1 MIITTTATVA
11 AVLEAIDGLVEIEV
25 DIEGRLELAIA
36 FEELSGTPTVGDQVV
51 LNITAKELRL
61 GSGGYHFVVSGRE
74 TVGGTDEVRG
84 HLMKLR
90 YTPMQRAALSV
101 EEPKSPYHEVL
112 RDADDLAGH
121 PVVACGLHSQLLP
134 AAVMARAAFPAGR
147 IAYIMTDG
155 GALPAAFSRTV
166 RWLRREGYLASTIS
180 AGQAFGGDYEAVNLY
195 SALLAA
201 KLVVGADITI
211 VGMGPGIAGTGTF
224 LGHSGLEQGQ
234 IINAAAS
241 LGGRPIAVLRLGQ
254 GDQRPR
260 HQGLSHHCVSALT
273 RAALAPSLVPMPV
286 LDGPL
291 ADFGRLISSS
301 LESSG
306 ITDSHEVRSFDAAQ
320 VIELLAEIEGRGGP
334 RASTMGRGPEE
345 EPAFFLAAGAAGL
358 AAVKVLR
365 GHPT

>member
-11 AVLEAIDGLVEIEV
+11 AVLETIAGLVELEV
-25 DIEGRLELAIA
+25 DIEGRLERAIA
-36 FEELSGTPTVGDQVV
+36 FEELSGTPAVGDKVV
-51 LNITAKELRL
+51 LNVTAKELRL
-61 GSGGYHFVVSGRE
+61 GSGGYHFVVSGGE
-74 TVGGTDEVRG
+74 TAVAVDEIRG

-101 EEPKSPYHEVL
+101 EEPKSPHHEVL

-134 AAVMARAAFPAGR
+134 VAVMARATAPTGR

-166 RWLRREGYLASTIS
+166 RWLHREGYLASVIS

-201 KLVVGADITI
+201 KLVIGADITI

-224 LGHSGLEQGQ
+224 LGHTGLEQGQ

-241 LGGRPIAVLRLGQ
+241 LGGRPIAVLRLSQ
-254 GDQRPR
+254 GDKRSR
-260 HQGLSHHCVSALT
+260 HQGLSHHSVSALT
-273 RAALAPSLVPMPV
+273 RAALASSLVALPV
-286 LDGPL
+286 LGGPL
-291 ADFGRLISSS
+291 ADFGRLVSSS

-306 ITDSHEVRSFDAAQ
+306 IIDGHEVRSFDAGP
-320 VIELLAEIEGRGGP
+320 VIELLAEIESRGGP
-334 RASTMGRGPEE
+334 RASTMGRGIQE

-358 AAVKVLR
+358 AAASIA
-365 GHPT
+365 GA

>member
-11 AVLEAIDGLVEIEV
+11 AVIESIDGLVELKV
-25 DIEGRLELAIA
+25 DIEGRVERAIA
-36 FEELSGTPTVGDQVV
+36 FEELSGTPAVGDQVI
-51 LNITAKELRL
+51 LNITAKELHL
-61 GSGGYHFVVSGRE
+61 GSGGYHFVVSGRK
-74 TVGGTDEVRG
+74 TAVAADEVRG

-101 EEPKSPYHEVL
+101 EEPDSPYHEAL

-121 PVVACGLHSQLLP
+121 PVVACSLHSQILP
-134 AAVMARAAFPAGR
+134 IAVMARAAFPAGR

-166 RWLRREGYLASTIS
+166 RWLRREGYLASVIS
-180 AGQAFGGDYEAVNLY
+180 AGQAFGGDFEAVNLY

-201 KLVVGADITI
+201 KLAVGADMTI

-254 GDQRPR
+254 GDKRPR
-260 HQGLSHHCVSALT
+260 HQGLSHHSVSALT
-273 RAALAPSLVPMPV
+273 RAALAPSLVAMPV

-291 ADFGRLISSS
+291 ADFGGLISSS
-301 LESSG
+301 IESSG
-306 ITDSHEVRSFDAAQ
+306 IAGSHAVRSFYAGG
-320 VIELLAEIEGRGGP
+320 VIELFAEVEERGGP
-334 RASTMGRGPEE
+334 KARTMGRGPEE

-358 AAVKVLR
+358 AAASMAGV
-365 GHPT
+365 

>member
-1 MIITTTATVA
+1 MIITQTATVT
-11 AVLEAIDGLVEIEV
+11 AVIEAIDDLIEIEV
-25 DIEGRLELAIA
+25 DIEGRSERAFA
-36 FEELSGTPTVGDQVV
+36 FEELSGRPAVGDRVI
-51 LNITAKELRL
+51 LNVTANELRL
-61 GSGGYHFVVSGRE
+61 GSGGYHFVVSGRK
-74 TVGGTDEVRG
+74 TAGDAGKASG

-101 EEPKSPYHEVL
+101 EEPDSPHHEVL

-134 AAVMARAAFPAGR
+134 AIVAARAAAPAGR

-166 RWLRREGYLASTIS
+166 RWLRQEGHLASVIT

-224 LGHSGLEQGQ
+224 LGHTGIEQGQ

-254 GDQRPR
+254 GDKRSR
-260 HQGLSHHCVSALT
+260 HQGLSHHSVSALT
-273 RAALAPSLVPMPV
+273 RAALAPSLVALPV

-291 ADFGRLISSS
+291 ADFGGAVSSA

-306 ITDSHEVRSFDAAQ
+306 ITGGHEVRSFKAGH
-320 VIELLAEIEGRGGP
+320 VIELLAEIESRGGP
-334 RASTMGRGPEE
+334 RASTMGRGLQE

-358 AAVKVLR
+358 AAASMV
-365 GHPT
+365 GA